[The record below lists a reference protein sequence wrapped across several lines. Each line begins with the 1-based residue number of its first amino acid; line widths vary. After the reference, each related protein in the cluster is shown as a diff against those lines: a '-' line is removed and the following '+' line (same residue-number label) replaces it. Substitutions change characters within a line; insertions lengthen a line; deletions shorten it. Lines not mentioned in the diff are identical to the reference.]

1 MMKYGSGDDVEKHEQ
16 LGGAE
21 GEPETPESLTDDEE
35 KSPVTET
42 MDVDALEA
50 SLRAVQPGDVIEGT
64 VVEVSNDGV
73 VVHVGGKYEGII
85 PTHEFPSPAEVPGTG
100 EKVSVA
106 VVRISDD
113 EGQVVLSKRKADYEN
128 VWARIQTSL
137 ETGEAVTAMV
147 TERVKGGL
155 RVDLGVS
162 GFVPASQVSTRN
174 IRDLDRF
181 VGRSLRLRIIEADRR
196 QKKVI
201 LSHRQIVEEERQKRR
216 EETLSRLRE
225 AMVCEGKVRNITDYG
240 AFVDL
245 GGVDGLLHISEM
257 AWTRVKHPSEVV
269 KVGDTIQVAII
280 GIDRDRNRISLSR
293 RECMPDPWNEAAQR
307 FSAGSIVKATIT
319 RLAKNGA
326 FARLEDAQIEGFI
339 PISELAERRISEPG
353 DVVSQGQVVDLK
365 IISLR
370 PDERRMTLSLA
381 EAEQE
386 KERQEYRDYIAGQT
400 TAKPTLG
407 DQFGEIL
414 SGVQASAEGTEE
426 PAEEPV
432 EEEEPTE
439 EAAPEEEEP
448 TEEAVPEEEAP
459 EEAPQEPEASEEGP
473 DKTGEES
480 PKETGE
486 PEAPSDEPDEKA
498 PDDEHTDGAEED
510 ATSSGD
516 EAQDTS
522 G

>member
-1 MMKYGSGDDVEKHEQ
+1 VTCEWFGREIELMVKYGSGDDVDEQ
-16 LGGAE
+16 EEPGGPMGGPE
-21 GEPETPESLTDDEE
+21 GEGRPTDGDEE
-35 KSPVTET
+35 PVAPQT
-42 MDVDALEA
+42 MDMEALEA
-50 SLRAVQPGDVIEGT
+50 SLRPVRPGDVIEGT
-64 VVEVSNDGV
+64 VVEVSDSGV
-73 VVHVGGKYEGII
+73 VVHVGGKYEGVI
-85 PTHEFPSPAEVPGTG
+85 PTHEFPGPTEMPGVG
-100 EKVSVA
+100 DKVGVA
-106 VVRISDD
+106 VIRISDE
-113 EGQVVLSKRKADYEN
+113 EGQVTLSKRKADYEN
-128 VWARIQTSL
+128 VWVRIQAAL
-137 ETGEAVTAMV
+137 ETGEPVTAMV

-201 LSHRQIVEEERQKRR
+201 LSHRQIVEEDRQKRR

-225 AMVCEGKVRNITDYG
+225 GMVCEGKVRSITDYG

-280 GIDRDRNRISLSR
+280 GIDRERNRISLSR

-307 FSAGSIVKATIT
+307 FNPGALVKATIT
-319 RLAKNGA
+319 RLAKSGA

-339 PISELAERRISEPG
+339 PISELAERRISDPG
-353 DVVSQGQVVDLK
+353 EVVSAGQVLDVK

-400 TAKPTLG
+400 TSRPTLG
-407 DQFGEIL
+407 DQFGKIL
-414 SGVQASAEGTEE
+414 SEVQTSMEGTEP
-426 PAEEPV
+426 PAGEET
-432 EEEEPTE
+432 EEE
-439 EAAPEEEEP
+439 
-448 TEEAVPEEEAP
+448 
-459 EEAPQEPEASEEGP
+459 
-473 DKTGEES
+473 
-480 PKETGE
+480 ETGE
-486 PEAPSDEPDEKA
+486 PEGGAAGEPVAP
-498 PDDEHTDGAEED
+498 AEESQESHGD
-510 ATSSGD
+510 EDSESPEGD
-516 EAQDTS
+516 EALPEETPDESDQ
-522 G
+522 

>member
-1 MMKYGSGDDVEKHEQ
+1 MMKYGSGDDVEKQEP
-16 LGGAE
+16 LGSAADEPQGPSQPAGDS
-21 GEPETPESLTDDEE
+21 GEPSV
-35 KSPVTET
+35 SET
-42 MDVDALEA
+42 MDVEALEA
-50 SLRAVQPGDVIEGT
+50 SLRPVRPGDVIEGT
-64 VVEVSNDGV
+64 VVEASEDGV
-73 VVHVGGKYEGII
+73 VVHVGGKYEGVI
-85 PTHEFPSPAEVPGTG
+85 PTHEFPSSGEIPGPG

-106 VVRISDD
+106 VVRVSDE

-128 VWARIQTSL
+128 VWSRIQQAL

-201 LSHRQIVEEERQKRR
+201 LSHRQVVEEERQQRR
-216 EETLSRLRE
+216 EETLDRLRDG
-225 AMVCEGKVRNITDYG
+225 MVCEGKVRNITDYG

-257 AWTRVKHPSEVV
+257 AWTRIKHPSEVV

-280 GIDRDRNRISLSR
+280 GIDREKNRISLSR
-293 RECMPDPWNEAAQR
+293 RECMPDPWNEVARR
-307 FSAGSIVKATIT
+307 FAPGSIVKATIT
-319 RLAKNGA
+319 RLARNGA

-339 PISELAERRISEPG
+339 PISELAERRISEPSE
-353 DVVSQGQVVDLK
+353 VVSQGQVVDLK

-400 TAKPTLG
+400 TARPTLG
-407 DQFGEIL
+407 DQFGDIL
-414 SGVQASAEGTEE
+414 SGVQASVEGTE
-426 PAEEPV
+426 
-432 EEEEPTE
+432 T
-439 EAAPEEEEP
+439 
-448 TEEAVPEEEAP
+448 T
-459 EEAPQEPEASEEGP
+459 SEE
-473 DKTGEES
+473 TATE
-480 PKETGE
+480 GE
-486 PEAPSDEPDEKA
+486 PEAA
-498 PDDEHTDGAEED
+498 AAEEQAEAQATEGESGVEAGADEGAAKEEVAGDSAD
-510 ATSSGD
+510 ADTASEEPEVEEDGGGGEEPESAD
-516 EAQDTS
+516 EAEPTS
-522 G
+522 EDAKQSQ